1 MKPLEDAIRNGDP
14 IRAVIRGSGINQD
27 GRTAGITLPSRE
39 AQASLIRRVYNKAG
53 LNPLDTAYVEA
64 HGTGT
69 PAGDPLEAGAIASV
83 FGEGRAKNRPLLVG
97 SVKTNIGHLEAAS
110 GLASVMKCVL
120 ILEKGLIPP
129 NLNFEKANPQIPLG
143 KWKMMVTISSA
154 KFV

>member
-1 MKPLEDAIRNGDP
+1 LKPLEDAIRNGDP

-83 FGEGRAKNRPLLVG
+83 FGERRAKNRPLLVG

-110 GLASVMKCVL
+110 GLASVMKSVL

-129 NLNFEKANPQIPLG
+129 NLNFEKVNPQIPLE
-143 KWKMMVTISSA
+143 KWKMMVTISSVN
-154 KFV
+154 FV